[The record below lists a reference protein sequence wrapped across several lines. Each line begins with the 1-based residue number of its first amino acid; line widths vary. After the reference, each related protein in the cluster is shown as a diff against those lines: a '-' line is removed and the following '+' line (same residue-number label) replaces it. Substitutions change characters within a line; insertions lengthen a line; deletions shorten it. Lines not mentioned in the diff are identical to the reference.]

1 MLFIMPS
8 FESLSPRGGARRAFG
23 RSLKLA
29 GRAAFVV
36 ALGLGSMHA
45 EGGCS
50 GTVKDPGDA
59 KAAFECTSDPVLFCA
74 PLPPGSVGCTGAPDS
89 ADVFLKKLPADK
101 TYAEGCYAN
110 FVRRDPKIE
119 DVCGLAAVCTCLR
132 VEDPVDSAAPR
143 PQDAA
148 IADTSVPPP
157 PDAEADAGDP
167 DAGPQDAE
175 ADTAPT
181 VDAASPPDAAPPTPV
196 PPPAARR
203 LVWNC
208 R

>member
-1 MLFIMPS
+1 MLLSMPS

-23 RSLKLA
+23 RSIKLA
-29 GRAAFVV
+29 GRAAFVA

-45 EGGCS
+45 QSGCS

-59 KAAFECTSDPVLFCA
+59 KAAFECTSEPVLFCA

-89 ADVFLKKLPADK
+89 ADVFMKKLPADK

-132 VEDPVDSAAPR
+132 VEDPVDSAAPP

-148 IADTSVPPP
+148 FPDTSVPPLA
-157 PDAEADAGDP
+157 DAEADAGD
-167 DAGPQDAE
+167 AVPQDAEAE
-175 ADTAPT
+175 ADTAPPA
-181 VDAASPPDAAPPTPV
+181 DAASPTDAAPPPPP
-196 PPPAARR
+196 PPPAAKR